1 MQPVRLVN
9 GVPTIGNEPVI
20 VSRPDV
26 MEPFA
31 GWLHRIFCNDKT
43 TPMFQVI
50 TAFAFGVILSPWS
63 SGLFFLVIFIII
75 YEIFLYIF
83 THGDERYWD
92 SFTRCG
98 VICASLLGFIVG
110 RTLSGDEIL
119 VPGVPGEE

>member
-1 MQPVRLVN
+1 MYDGLPILA
-9 GVPTIGNEPVI
+9 IEPQI

-31 GWLHRIFCNDKT
+31 SWLHALFCNDKN

-50 TAFAFGVILSPWS
+50 TSFTFGVILSPWS
-63 SGLFFLVIFIII
+63 SGLFFLTIFIIL
-75 YEIFLYIF
+75 YEIFFYIF
-83 THGDERYWD
+83 THGDQRYYD

-119 VPGVPGEE
+119 VPGIPGE